1 MILIPAIDL
10 MDGEVVRLLKGE
22 EKTKTSY
29 RAMGDPV
36 KVAKTWEK
44 QGAEYLHIIDLD
56 AALGL
61 GDNRE
66 TIRNI
71 VGSTDIPVQ
80 LGGGIRSHEYARRIL
95 KQGINRI
102 MVGSMAFNNIPVL
115 KMLLSEYGPER
126 IIVALDHSNNIIKT
140 KGWREGTEISVLTA
154 LKEYSELGAELF
166 LVTDIERD
174 GTLEGPDIE
183 NLRRILTEGYRVI
196 VAGGIGSISDLIRV
210 KELGAEAVILGKALY
225 EGRFNL
231 SDALAEVN

>member
-1 MILIPAIDL
+1 MMLIPAIDL

-36 KVAKTWEK
+36 KVAKTWEM
-44 QGAEYLHIIDLD
+44 QGAEYLHVIDLD

-61 GDNRE
+61 GNNLGI
-66 TIRNI
+66 IRNI
-71 VGSTDIPVQ
+71 LESTGIPVQ
-80 LGGGIRSHEYARRIL
+80 VGGGIRTHEYAKSIL
-95 KQGINRI
+95 EEGVNRV
-102 MVGSMAFNNIPVL
+102 MVGSMAFNNVPIL

-126 IIVALDHSNNIIKT
+126 IIVALDHSNNLIKT
-140 KGWREGTEISVLTA
+140 RGWREGTEISVLTA
-154 LKEYSELGAELF
+154 LEEYSVLGAELF

-183 NLRRILTEGYRVI
+183 NLRRIIKDDYRII
-196 VAGGIGSISDLIRV
+196 VAGGIGSVSDLVRV
-210 KELGAEAVILGKALY
+210 KELGAEAVIVGKALY

-231 SDALAEVN
+231 YDALKRVN

>member
-1 MILIPAIDL
+1 MLIPAIDL

-71 VGSTDIPVQ
+71 LGSTGIPVQ
-80 LGGGIRSHEYARRIL
+80 VGGGIRSHEYAKTL
-95 KQGINRI
+95 FEEGVNRI
-102 MVGSMAFNNIPVL
+102 MVGSMAFNNIPIL
-115 KMLLSEYGPER
+115 KMILSEYGSER
-126 IIVALDHSNNIIKT
+126 IIVALDHSNNLIKT
-140 KGWREGTEISVLTA
+140 KGWREGTEISILTA
-154 LKEYSELGAELF
+154 LNEYSELGAELF

-183 NLRRILTEGYRVI
+183 NLRRVITEDYRII
-196 VAGGIGSISDLIRV
+196 VAGGISSISDLIKV
-210 KELGAEAVILGKALY
+210 KELGAEAVIVGKALY

-231 SDALAEVN
+231 FDALKKVN

>member
-1 MILIPAIDL
+1 MMLIPAIDL

-44 QGAEYLHIIDLD
+44 QGAEYLHVIDLD

-61 GDNRE
+61 GNNQE

-71 VGSTDIPVQ
+71 LGSTGIPVQ
-80 LGGGIRSHEYARRIL
+80 VGGGIRSHEYAKSIL
-95 KQGINRI
+95 EEGVNRI
-102 MVGSMAFNNIPVL
+102 MVSSMAFNNVTIL
-115 KMLLSEYGPER
+115 KMLLSEYGPGR
-126 IIVALDHSNNIIKT
+126 VIVALDHSNNLIKT
-140 KGWREGTEISVLTA
+140 RGWREGTEISIITA
-154 LKEYSELGAELF
+154 LEEYSELGAKLF

-174 GTLEGPDIE
+174 GTLKGPDIE
-183 NLRRILTEGYRVI
+183 NLRRIIKDDYRII
-196 VAGGIGSISDLIRV
+196 VAGGIGSISDLISV
-210 KELGAEAVILGKALY
+210 KELGAEAVIVGKALY

-231 SDALAEVN
+231 HDALKRVN

>member
-1 MILIPAIDL
+1 MLIPAIDL

-61 GDNRE
+61 GDNRV

-71 VGSTDIPVQ
+71 LRSTGIPLQV
-80 LGGGIRSHEYARRIL
+80 GGGIRSHEYAKSIL
-95 KQGINRI
+95 EQGVNRI
-102 MVGSMAFNNIPVL
+102 MVGSMAFNNIPIL
-115 KMLLSEYGPER
+115 KMLLNEYGPER
-126 IIVALDHSNNIIKT
+126 IIVALDHSNNLIRT
-140 KGWREGTEISVLTA
+140 KGWREGTEISILTA
-154 LKEYSELGAELF
+154 LNEYSELGAELF
-166 LVTDIERD
+166 LVTDIEKD

-183 NLRRILTEGYRVI
+183 NLRRIITGDYRII
-196 VAGGIGSISDLIRV
+196 VAGGIGSISDLKRV
-210 KELGAEAVILGKALY
+210 KELGAEAVIVGKALY

-231 SDALAEVN
+231 SAALKKVN